1 MLNDDTF
8 LYYLQNANQK
18 LSNRLNSKIS
28 GMGRKHNNEQI
39 IVDEVCLIILKLC
52 DNLFHFANIIY
63 FPDYTFL
70 KFPVKGS
77 WHLSLLWKCLLPLT
91 QHFFYNL
98 GFVYR
103 HHWLCSCMLTFGL
116 HWLPLFEIF
125 VFWLCMMNVNTQIIH
140 ILPPMA

>member
-28 GMGRKHNNEQI
+28 GMARKHNNKQI
-39 IVDEVCLIILKLC
+39 IVDEVRLNILKLC
-52 DNLFHFANIIY
+52 DHFFHFANIIY

-77 WHLSLLWKCLLPLT
+77 
-91 QHFFYNL
+91 
-98 GFVYR
+98 
-103 HHWLCSCMLTFGL
+103 
-116 HWLPLFEIF
+116 
-125 VFWLCMMNVNTQIIH
+125 
-140 ILPPMA
+140 